1 MERINPI
8 TLTDSVTSLIS
19 HIVVTTP
26 SKLAFI
32 SGQVA
37 LNKKGELIGSG
48 DYGLQARQVF
58 ENLKLALEAINAG
71 PENITQMKIHV
82 ANHQPGLV
90 DVIFKA
96 GFEVFRNTWPLT
108 ASTFLGVQSLAFPE
122 WLIEVDAIVAL

>member
-1 MERINPI
+1 MERFNPT
-8 TLTDSVTSLIS
+8 TLTDTVTSLIS
-19 HIVVTTP
+19 QIVVTTP

-37 LNKKGELIGSG
+37 LNQKGELIGLG

-58 ENLKLALEAINAG
+58 ENVKLALEAINAG
-71 PENITQMKIHV
+71 PEHIAQMKIHV
-82 ANHQPGLV
+82 ANHRPELA

-96 GFEVFRNTWPLT
+96 GFEVFGNAWPLT

-122 WLIEVDAIVAL
+122 WLIEVDAIVVL